1 MKRQSKIIIALLT
14 FVLLLVI
21 VVGYKLRWFNAGI
34 TAQQT
39 NDSLA
44 NTPVQVTAKD
54 SFVTTSPKTEESK
67 EIKNTEFPENGNTI
81 DDFVTSPYIVAMDAK
96 GFLDNDDMEDVVL
109 VLQNKTDSTDLRPV
123 LVLLKQAAGGYH
135 LYATSWQAIGAAYIN
150 GDYQQYDSE
159 DITID
164 PNKNLIISTYG
175 SGPVGN
181 RETRYCFKNGELV
194 LTYME
199 TYNAGAG
206 QQTIAKYDVLAR
218 KITVEDINTMKEDMP
233 TKVSHGKLPPH
244 KPYLFKEVDP
254 VSVFSE

>member
-1 MKRQSKIIIALLT
+1 MKKQSRIIIALLT

-21 VVGYKLRWFNAGI
+21 VFGYKLHWFNAGI
-34 TAQQT
+34 TSQQT
-39 NDSLA
+39 EDSMA
-44 NTPVQVTAKD
+44 NSPVQIATKEA
-54 SFVTTSPKTEESK
+54 SETISPKTEEPK
-67 EIKNTEFPENGNTI
+67 EINDTEFPENGNTI

-96 GFLDNDDMEDVVL
+96 GFLNNDDMEDVVL

-123 LVLLKQAAGGYH
+123 LVLLKQATGGYN

-164 PNKNLIISTYG
+164 KNKTLIISTYG

-194 LTYME
+194 FTYME

-206 QQTIAKYDVLAR
+206 QQTIAKYDVLAK

-244 KPYLFKEVDP
+244 KQYLFKEVDP
-254 VSVFSE
+254 VSIFSE

>member
-1 MKRQSKIIIALLT
+1 MKKQSKIIALLA
-14 FVLLLVI
+14 FVLLLAI
-21 VVGYKLRWFNAGI
+21 VLGYKYHWLNADKSP
-34 TAQQT
+34 QQT
-39 NDSLA
+39 TDSVA
-44 NTPVQVTAKD
+44 NAIVHVAAKETLVTISK
-54 SFVTTSPKTEESK
+54 KTEEQK
-67 EIKNTEFPENGNTI
+67 EIGGAEFPESGNTI
-81 DDFVTSPYIVAMDAK
+81 DDFVTSPYIIAMDAK
-96 GFLDNDDMEDVVL
+96 GLLDDDDLEDVVL

-123 LVLLKQAAGGYH
+123 LVLLKQATGGYR

-164 PNKNLIISTYG
+164 KNKTLIISTYG

-181 RETRYCFKNGELV
+181 RETRYSFKNGELV

-233 TKVSHGKLPPH
+233 AKLSYGKLPPH